1 MSITSPPSRK
11 KNPREPHTC
20 ATIESIVR
28 HVQAEPTGE
37 DVRLRTKRFREPW
50 AVTRFWRSQIHS
62 RPILGYRE
70 CKCNIKYERINASAM
85 REKTICDWWAESDEM
100 GFHLAVEQGWTVI
113 KKSNCEH
120 PYECTWCLDFREW
133 EAEQDAQRN

>member
-11 KNPREPHTC
+11 QKPREPYCC

-28 HVQAEPTGE
+28 RQQAEPTGE
-37 DVRLRTKRFREPW
+37 DVRLRTKRLREPW

-70 CKCNIKYERINASAM
+70 CKCNIKYERINASDM
-85 REKTICDWWAESDEM
+85 RENVQVRDNAKCSFCNYDANYFEAGKFWCKYHYWLDSATPSAASLRYLD
-100 GFHLAVEQGWTVI
+100 VI
-113 KKSNCEH
+113 GC
-120 PYECTWCLDFREW
+120 
-133 EAEQDAQRN
+133 